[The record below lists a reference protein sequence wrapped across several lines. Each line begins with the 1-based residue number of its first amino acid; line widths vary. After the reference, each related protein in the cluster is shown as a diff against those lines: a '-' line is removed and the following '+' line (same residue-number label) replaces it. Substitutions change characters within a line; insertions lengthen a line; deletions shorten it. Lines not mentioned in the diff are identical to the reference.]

1 MRLRIHSVVIFL
13 LIEIAVPAKSQHLSL
28 VISEATQRLRD
39 DDRRF
44 ILQTELQTEN
54 TALAAA
60 QETFR
65 TSPNSGNEAAVHRH
79 IENVKALQRELDGA
93 GRKQTRERSRVVVKA
108 TRPAGN
114 SSAANA
120 IKTGNFWD
128 PYNRAPDNTDF
139 QTNQR
144 REMP

>member
-13 LIEIAVPAKSQHLSL
+13 LIEIAVPAKSQPLSL

-44 ILQTELQTEN
+44 ILQTELQTESAVL
-54 TALAAA
+54 TAS
-60 QETFR
+60 QEAFR
-65 TSPNSGNEAAVHRH
+65 ASPTAGNEEAVHRH

-93 GRKQTRERSRVVVKA
+93 GRKQTRENPRVVVKA
-108 TRPAGN
+108 TRPARN
-114 SSAANA
+114 STAAGA
-120 IKTGNFWD
+120 LKTGSFWD

>member
-1 MRLRIHSVVIFL
+1 MRLRIHSVVIFV
-13 LIEIAVPAKSQHLSL
+13 LIEIAVPAKTQPLSL

-39 DDRRF
+39 DDRRS
-44 ILQTELQTEN
+44 ILQTELQTEG
-54 TALAAA
+54 AVLAAA
-60 QETFR
+60 QEAFR
-65 TSPNSGNEAAVHRH
+65 ASPTAGKEATVQRH
-79 IENVKALQRELDGA
+79 IENVKALQRELDGV
-93 GRKQTRERSRVVVKA
+93 GSKQTRERTRLVVKA

-114 SSAANA
+114 STAPGA
-120 IKTGNFWD
+120 IKTGSFWD

>member
-13 LIEIAVPAKSQHLSL
+13 LIELTVSAKSQSL
-28 VISEATQRLRD
+28 TPVISQATQRLRD

-44 ILQTELQTEN
+44 ILQTELQTESE
-54 TALAAA
+54 ALAGAQSAFEASPTAEKKAA
-60 QETFR
+60 M
-65 TSPNSGNEAAVHRH
+65 HRH
-79 IENVKALQRELDGA
+79 AENVRALQRELDGA
-93 GRKQTRERSRVVVKA
+93 GRKQTRGIPRVVVKA

-114 SSAANA
+114 STAGA
-120 IKTGNFWD
+120 IKTGSFWD

-139 QTNQR
+139 LTNQR